1 MGAGARVMAMRMLL
15 ACALLV
21 TLINVAL
28 IKQAKTDVA
37 PATNETGAPDA
48 QAFNFSQFMGGKGK
62 GAANPANF
70 SKFMGGKGKD
80 AANPA
85 NFSQFMGG
93 KGKDA
98 KGFDFSKYTGGKSGT
113 GGKGFDFSKYTGGKS
128 SKGGKG
134 FDFSKYMGG
143 APAPAP
149 APAPAAAHLT
159 IDDLRGA
166 KAALDAGLISVE
178 DYTKAKDEYMAGLLA
193 GDKKPTTVTQP
204 QAGFTSNAGY
214 LKSIGMKN
222 PVV

>member
-21 TLINVAL
+21 TLIN
-28 IKQAKTDVA
+28 QAKTDVA

-62 GAANPANF
+62 G
-70 SKFMGGKGKD
+70 

-149 APAPAAAHLT
+149 AAAHIT
-159 IDDLRGA
+159 IQELRGA

-178 DYTKAKDEYMAGLLA
+178 DYTK
-193 GDKKPTTVTQP
+193 
-204 QAGFTSNAGY
+204 
-214 LKSIGMKN
+214 
-222 PVV
+222 

>member
-21 TLINVAL
+21 TL

-62 GAANPANF
+62 GASNPANF
-70 SKFMGGKGKD
+70 SQFMGGKGQG

-98 KGFDFSKYTGGKSGT
+98 KGFDFSKYTGGKSG
-113 GGKGFDFSKYTGGKS
+113 
-128 SKGGKG
+128 KGGKG

-159 IDDLRGA
+159 IQELRGA

-178 DYTKAKDEYMAGLLA
+178 DYTKAKDEYMAGL
-193 GDKKPTTVTQP
+193 
-204 QAGFTSNAGY
+204 
-214 LKSIGMKN
+214 
-222 PVV
+222 

>member
-98 KGFDFSKYTGGKSGT
+98 KGFDFSKYTGGKS
-113 GGKGFDFSKYTGGKS
+113 

-149 APAPAAAHLT
+149 APAPAAAHMT
-159 IDDLRGA
+159 IQGLRGA

>member
-21 TLINVAL
+21 TLIN
-28 IKQAKTDVA
+28 QAKTDVA

-70 SKFMGGKGKD
+70 S
-80 AANPA
+80 
-85 NFSQFMGG
+85 QFMGG

-98 KGFDFSKYTGGKSGT
+98 
-113 GGKGFDFSKYTGGKS
+113 KGFDFSKYTGGKS

-149 APAPAAAHLT
+149 APAPAAAHMT
-159 IDDLRGA
+159 IQELRGA

-178 DYTKAKDEYMAGLLA
+178 DYTKAKDEYMAGL
-193 GDKKPTTVTQP
+193 
-204 QAGFTSNAGY
+204 
-214 LKSIGMKN
+214 
-222 PVV
+222 

>member
-21 TLINVAL
+21 TLINAAPLVTLINVTL

-62 GAANPANF
+62 
-70 SKFMGGKGKD
+70 
-80 AANPA
+80 
-85 NFSQFMGG
+85 
-93 KGKDA
+93 DA
-98 KGFDFSKYTGGKSGT
+98 KGFDFSKYTGGKSGP

-149 APAPAAAHLT
+149 APAPAAAHMT
-159 IDDLRGA
+159 IQELRGA
-166 KAALDAGLISVE
+166 KAALDAGLI
-178 DYTKAKDEYMAGLLA
+178 
-193 GDKKPTTVTQP
+193 
-204 QAGFTSNAGY
+204 
-214 LKSIGMKN
+214 
-222 PVV
+222 